1 MSQKGKKLSLVLSI
15 ISFIVGIL
23 LYAFG
28 KTLNDD
34 PSARLSSFLTSGNA
48 NPGDTMIT
56 IGMVVLIVAAV
67 LFVVFLVKQFGGKK
81 EESK

>member
-1 MSQKGKKLSLVLSI
+1 M
-15 ISFIVGIL
+15 

-34 PSARLSSFLTSGNA
+34 PSARLSSFLSSGNA

-56 IGMVVLIVAAV
+56 IGTIVLIVAAV
-67 LFVVFLVKQFGGKK
+67 LFIAFLVKQFGGRK